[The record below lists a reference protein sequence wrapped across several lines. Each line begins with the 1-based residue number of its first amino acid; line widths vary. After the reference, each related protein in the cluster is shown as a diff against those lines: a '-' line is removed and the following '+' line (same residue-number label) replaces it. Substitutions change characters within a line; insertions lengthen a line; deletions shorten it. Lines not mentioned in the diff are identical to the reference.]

1 MRARI
6 VNIDLWTVVGNLLHS
21 PINTTKT
28 LICSEHKN
36 FISLILFLASFKVIL
51 NVMLLSNLFN
61 LESVGRVSFTNV
73 VLFSL
78 ITSSI
83 ITLSSYAITKLN
95 SLFGLMNRFL
105 DNLTIYSYSFIPVI
119 IVLVFLAP
127 IQFALFGNYWFTFD
141 PSPFLIK
148 PTIAKVLIFIEL
160 LFQLW
165 TVILFVTST
174 YAQTNNKKYSIIIGV
189 SIFILIYIVSYYI
202 LNIFS

>member
-6 VNIDLWTVVGNLLHS
+6 VNIDLWAVVGNLLHS
-21 PINTTKT
+21 PVNTLKT

-51 NVMLLSNLFN
+51 NLILLSNLFD
-61 LESVGRVSFTNV
+61 LDGVGRISFTNV
-73 VLFSL
+73 VLISL
-78 ITSSI
+78 VSSVI
-83 ITLSSYAITKLN
+83 IAFVSYLVTKLN
-95 SLFGLMNRFL
+95 SLLGLMNRFL

-119 IVLVFLAP
+119 LVLVIITP

-141 PSPFLIK
+141 PSPFIIK
-148 PTIAKVLIFIEL
+148 PTVAKVLIFIEL

-165 TVILFVTST
+165 TIVLLITST
-174 YAQTNNKKYSIIIGV
+174 YAQTNNKKYSIILGV
-189 SIFILIYIVSYYI
+189 SIFILIYIVSYFI